1 MILHVLPGDAYV
13 DEFRKAG
20 LEGDVAIFRES
31 LVDGD
36 LSGESLPEFWSTRER
51 YHASADP
58 KNGISYRHYVTSEI
72 EKIFAPGAGD
82 EINLWFEYELF
93 CSVNYWF
100 CLHQLRNSEADI
112 YRVAPT
118 VRDEDTKWKGFG
130 QLTSDE
136 MLACYG
142 DRAKLSQADL
152 SRGSELWCSF
162 KSGDLRNVRNLGS
175 YRSAAFPY
183 LKEVADAAAGL
194 HEKPKQILR
203 SILEVGEDDIKQIFP
218 KFTERAGVYGFGD
231 SQVERIL
238 SELRSENG
246 GSGLRER

>member
-13 DEFRKAG
+13 DEFRKTG
-20 LEGDVAIFRES
+20 LEGDIAVFREC

-51 YHASADP
+51 FHSSAHP
-58 KNGISYRHYVTSEI
+58 ENGNQYPDYVTSEI
-72 EKIFAPGAGD
+72 EKLFKPGEGD

-100 CLHQLRNSEADI
+100 CLHLLRDSKADL

-130 QLTSDE
+130 QLNADE
-136 MLACYG
+136 MLACCG
-142 DRAKLSQADL
+142 DRTKLSEADL
-152 SRGSELWCSF
+152 SHGSELWCSF

-194 HEKPKQILR
+194 HEEPKQILR
-203 SILEVGEDDIKQIFP
+203 SIIENGDDDIKRIFP

-231 SQVERIL
+231 SQVESIL

-246 GSGLRER
+246 GPEFRER